1 MTRTYNNYVDGE
13 WTTAT
18 TSETFENR
26 NPAHTDD
33 LIGCYQRSSGEDTVV
48 AIEAAADASSAW
60 AGTPAPE
67 RGRILERASQIL
79 AEKSDELAN
88 TLVREE
94 GKTLDEATGE
104 VQRAIDIFR
113 YYSTKARDLGGSV
126 KASSTSDRNLYTVK
140 EPVGVAAL
148 ITPWNYPI
156 AIPAWKLAPALAT
169 GNTVVF
175 KPASATPEIARQLV
189 VALDE
194 AGVPAGVLNYVTGS
208 GSEVGNVLTSHE
220 GVDAVSFTG
229 SADVGNHVYQSAAA
243 DQKRVQLEMGS
254 KNPAI
259 VMPSADLDEA
269 ADIVAAGAFGVTGQA
284 CTATS
289 RALVH
294 DDVYT
299 EFLDSIVDR
308 AEAIE
313 IGPGTDNP
321 DMGPHVSDE
330 ELDGTLEYISVGT
343 DEGATLLSGGKR
355 LEGDGYDDGHF
366 VEPTVFADVEPSMR
380 IAREEIFGPV
390 LSVLPVSDLDDAIN
404 VANGVDFGL
413 SASIVTDDLREA
425 NRFVDEIEA
434 GVAKVNEKTTG
445 LELHVPFGGVKGSS
459 SETFREQGD
468 AAIDFFTVPKTV
480 YMSY

>member
-1 MTRTYNNYVDGE
+1 MTQTYDNYIDGE
-13 WTTAT
+13 WTPAT

-33 LIGCYQRSSGEDTVV
+33 LIGRYQSSSEEDTVV
-48 AIEAAADASSAW
+48 AIEAAADASSTW
-60 AGTPAPE
+60 AETPAPE
-67 RGRILERASQIL
+67 RGRVLERTSQIL

-104 VQRAIDIFR
+104 VQRAIDIFQ
-113 YYSTKARDLGGSV
+113 YYSAKARDLGGSV
-126 KASSTSDRNLYTVK
+126 KASSTPDQNLYTVK
-140 EPVGVAAL
+140 EPLGVAAL

-194 AGVPAGVLNYVTGS
+194 AGVPDGVLNYVTGS

-229 SADVGNHVYQSAAA
+229 SADVGDHVYQSATA
-243 DQKRVQLEMGS
+243 DRKRVQLEMGS

-269 ADIVAAGAFGVTGQA
+269 ADTVAAGAFGVTGQA

-294 DDVYT
+294 EDVYS
-299 EFLDSIVDR
+299 EFLDRIVDR

-313 IGPGTDNP
+313 IGSGADNP
-321 DMGPHVSDE
+321 DMGPHVSNG
-330 ELDGTLEYISVGT
+330 ELDGTLEYVSIGV
-343 DEGATLLSGGKR
+343 DEGATLLTGGER
-355 LEGDGYDDGHF
+355 LEGDGYDDGYF

-390 LSVLPVSDLDDAIN
+390 LSVLPVSGLDDAID

-413 SASIVTDDLREA
+413 SASIITDDLREA

-468 AAIDFFTVPKTV
+468 SAIDFFTIPKTV
-480 YMSY
+480 YLSY